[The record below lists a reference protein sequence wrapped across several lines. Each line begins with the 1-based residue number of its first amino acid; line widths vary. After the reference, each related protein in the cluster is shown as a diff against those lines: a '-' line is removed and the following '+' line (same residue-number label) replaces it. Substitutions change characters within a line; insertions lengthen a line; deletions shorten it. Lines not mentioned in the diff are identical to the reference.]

1 MISTKLVTVG
11 ALYDTCE
18 FMGTF
23 SVTSNM
29 YPDDMS
35 SDATRIDINHR
46 LEKLDMTAL
55 EILIANTVQEFLK
68 AKDESRRFQWL
79 ISLSDEE
86 KLEMLNRNKPES
98 VKWKIDADWVPMCKS
113 CYGLVVKPSMIHTR
127 YGFRCRHCS
136 NEIGFDLK
144 PVVVPKTWG
153 IDLTLG
159 EE

>member
-1 MISTKLVTVG
+1 MISTELVTVG

-35 SDATRIDINHR
+35 SGATRIDINHH
-46 LEKLDMTAL
+46 LEKNDMLML

-68 AKDESRRFQWL
+68 AKDESRRFQCM

-98 VKWKIDADWVPMCKS
+98 VKKKINTDWVPMCKN
-113 CYGLVVKPSMIHTR
+113 CYGLVVKPMIHTR

-159 EE
+159 GE